1 MNAEGARHLIREMSI
16 EMERLNHGF
25 ARLQRLFADSQECEC
40 EYDLKTLERELLWLY
55 KADDGMRSAEVM
67 LIRIL
72 DALREEQIISEE
84 GGDEKTP

>member
-40 EYDLKTLERELLWLY
+40 EYELETLERSLRRLYEAEDEMRVAKIMLL
-55 KADDGMRSAEVM
+55 
-67 LIRIL
+67 RIL
-72 DALREEQIISEE
+72 DALREKPIIAEE
-84 GGDEKTP
+84 GE